1 MKSLPA
7 LLAITGTLFLGST
20 VVLGITQ
27 TPLGSPLF
35 FACAAAAGIAYLT
48 MLGRIWREPHAPR
61 QLLTAAFLLAVA
73 FRAPLVGPRVGAD
86 SDMVRYLW
94 DGRVQTLGYS
104 PYAMVPADPAVASAH
119 TDETRHMPSL
129 RARTPYPPG
138 AQLFFRLV
146 VSIHDSTR
154 AMKLALVACDLLT
167 MVVLWRWLAFTGRSE
182 WLALAYAW
190 NPLVVFEVAHSG
202 HMDAL
207 GALWITASAY
217 WLARRRTA
225 LASIAFV
232 LAVATKLLPIVL
244 VPLYWRRVRLRDALV
259 GTVLLALFYLTFTSG
274 GTLPFGAVPN
284 VVAHIRFNGPLFRT
298 SRGSPAASHSA
309 ALVAVLWVLS
319 LRVGTM
325 ALAADPAA
333 WAWPMAIAL
342 ACAPVIYPWYL
353 LYLTPFLF
361 GVATLPL
368 TAWTLT
374 VIGTY
379 VVWQIARNG
388 GRWVVPS
395 AVMSIEYAVPS
406 MLAMLMLSGEP
417 VEPDP
422 QTREPRRP
430 SRTPYNLVPRRTH
443 RTPQEPSK
451 PREPVK
457 PSSGMISTR

>member
-1 MKSLPA
+1 MKPLSA
-7 LLAITGTLFLGST
+7 SLAITGAIFLAST
-20 VVLGITQ
+20 VVLAITQ
-27 TPLGSPLF
+27 APLGSPLF
-35 FACAAAAGIAYLT
+35 FACAAAAGIAYLS
-48 MLGRIWREPHAPR
+48 MLGRIWRGPCAPR
-61 QLLTAAFLLAVA
+61 RLLAAAFVFAVA

-104 PYAMVPADPAVASAH
+104 PYVMVPADPAMAGAH
-119 TDETRHMPSL
+119 TDETRRMPSL

-167 MVVLWRWLAFTGRSE
+167 MIVLWRWLALTGRNE
-182 WLALAYAW
+182 WLALAYGW

-202 HMDAL
+202 HVDAL

-244 VPLYWRRVRLRDALV
+244 VPLYWRRVRLRDALA
-259 GTVLLALFYLTFTSG
+259 GSVLLALLYLTFTRG

-298 SRGSPAASHSA
+298 IAGLFGSPQAA
-309 ALVAVLWVLS
+309 ALVAVAL
-319 LRVGTM
+319 GT
-325 ALAADPAA
+325 LVAAWARWRLDPANPAA

-368 TAWTLT
+368 TAWTFT
-374 VIGTY
+374 VMGTY
-379 VVWQIARNG
+379 VVWHIARNG
-388 GRWVVPS
+388 GPWVVPP
-395 AVMSIEYAVPS
+395 AVMSIEYAIPS
-406 MLAMLMLSGEP
+406 ALAALLLLRLVGTSRHP
-417 VEPDP
+417 VE
-422 QTREPRRP
+422 QRNAVEPG
-430 SRTPYNLVPRRTH
+430 RTL
-443 RTPQEPSK
+443 
-451 PREPVK
+451 
-457 PSSGMISTR
+457 